1 MGPDIQVDFISVDC
15 VLYEPQCLEKGS
27 PRCHPCGALFV
38 VSCTPTCLL
47 SERSSSFCQEYCVG
61 HGPSDVCLFNDSEI
75 ICTTF
80 MGLF

>member
-1 MGPDIQVDFISVDC
+1 MGPDRQVEFINVVC

-27 PRCHPCGALFV
+27 PRCHPCGVLV
-38 VSCTPTCLL
+38 VSCTRTCLL
-47 SERSSSFCQEYCVG
+47 SERSSSFGQGYCVG
-61 HGPSDVCLFNDSEI
+61 HDPSDVCLFNDCEI